1 MFTIITGAQFGDE
14 GKGKVVDLMSGEY
27 DLVVRFQ
34 GGDNAG
40 HTVKVGDDVYKLHLI
55 PSGFLLDSR
64 VLIGPGTV
72 MNPEVLIKE
81 IEMLAEGG
89 IEISPEKLG
98 IDAKTSIIMPYH
110 IELDGLRESKRTE
123 KIGTTKRGIGF
134 AYIDKVARDEIQMA
148 DIADETRL
156 LRRLAELAP
165 SKASAIQE
173 LDGDPAI
180 VTDESLVQKYVE
192 LGKRLAPYITDVSY
206 EINRALE
213 KGKNVLAEG
222 AQGSHLD
229 VIHGTQKFVTS
240 SCTIAGSAC
249 ANLGVGPTKVDN
261 VLGIV
266 KAYITRVGEG
276 PLPTELHDEA
286 GRQIQEVGKEFGTTT
301 GRSRRCG
308 WFDLPLLKK
317 AVYLNGY
324 TSIALTKLDVLSDLD
339 PIRVCVS
346 YELNGQVLDYPPE
359 DTEELAECKPVY
371 EDLPGW
377 KGDLTGVKSFDELPE
392 AARSYV
398 LYLEEKMGVP
408 VEYVSVGPAREQ
420 TFRKETGN

>member
-14 GKGKVVDLMSGEY
+14 GKGKVVDLMSGDY

-34 GGDNAG
+34 GGNNAG
-40 HTVKVGDDVYKLHLI
+40 HTVKVGEDVYKLHLI

-72 MNPEVLIKE
+72 VNPEVLVRE
-81 IEMLAEGG
+81 IDMLAEGG
-89 IEISPEKLG
+89 IELGPEKLG
-98 IDAKTSIIMPYH
+98 IDAKASIIMPYH

-134 AYIDKVARDEIQMA
+134 AYIDKVARDEIRMY
-148 DIADETRL
+148 DLVNRERFLKRL
-156 LRRLAELAP
+156 EELAP
-165 SKASAIQE
+165 SKEAAIKQFG
-173 LDGDPAI
+173 GDPSM
-180 VTDESLVQKYVE
+180 VMDEALIDKYVE
-192 LGKRLAPYITDVSY
+192 LGKRLAPYMTDVSY
-206 EINRALE
+206 EINKALE
-213 KGKNVLAEG
+213 DGKNVLAEG
-222 AQGSHLD
+222 AQGTHLD

-240 SCTIAGSAC
+240 SSTIAGSAC
-249 ANLGVGPTKVDN
+249 ANLGVGPTKVDD

-276 PLPTELHDEA
+276 PLPTELTDDV
-286 GRQIQEVGKEFGTTT
+286 GKQIQEVGGEFGTTT

-317 AVYLNGY
+317 ATYLNGY
-324 TSIALTKLDVLSDLD
+324 TSVALTKLDVLSNLD

-346 YELNGQVLDYPPE
+346 YELEGHILGYPPE
-359 DTEELAECKPVY
+359 DTAELANCKPVY

-377 KGDLTGVKSFDELPE
+377 DNDLTGVKEFADLPQ
-392 AARSYV
+392 AAKDYV
-398 LYLEEKMGVP
+398 LYLEARMGVP
-408 VEYVSVGPAREQ
+408 IEYISVGPAREQ
-420 TFRKETGN
+420 TFKK

>member
-14 GKGKVVDLMSGEY
+14 GKGKVVDLMSGDY

-40 HTVKVGDDVYKLHLI
+40 HTVKVGEDVYKLHLI

-72 MNPEVLIKE
+72 LNPEVLVRE
-81 IEMLAEGG
+81 IDMLAGGG
-89 IEISPEKLG
+89 IDISPEKLG

-110 IELDGLRESKRTE
+110 IELDGLRESRRTE

-134 AYIDKVARDEIQMA
+134 AYIDKVARDEIKMA
-148 DIADETRL
+148 DIVDEARL

-165 SKASAIQE
+165 SKESAIKE
-173 LDGDPAI
+173 LDGNPGI
-180 VTDESLVQKYVE
+180 VTDEQLIGKYVE

-206 EINRALE
+206 EINKALE
-213 KGKNVLAEG
+213 EGKNVLAEG
-222 AQGSHLD
+222 AQGTHLD

-240 SCTIAGSAC
+240 SSTVAGSAC
-249 ANLGVGPTKVDN
+249 ANLGVGPTKVDA

-276 PLPTELHDEA
+276 PLPTELTDEI
-286 GRQIQEVGKEFGTTT
+286 GKQIQEVGKEFGTTT

-317 AVYLNGY
+317 AIYLNGY

-346 YELNGQVLDYPPE
+346 YEQDGQKIDYPPE
-359 DTEELAECKPVY
+359 DTAELSNCKPVY

-377 KGDLTGVKSFDELPE
+377 EDDLTGVKSFGDLPQ
-392 AARSYV
+392 AAQNYV
-398 LYLEEKMGVP
+398 RYLEKCMGVP
-408 VEYVSVGPAREQ
+408 IEYVSVGPAREQ